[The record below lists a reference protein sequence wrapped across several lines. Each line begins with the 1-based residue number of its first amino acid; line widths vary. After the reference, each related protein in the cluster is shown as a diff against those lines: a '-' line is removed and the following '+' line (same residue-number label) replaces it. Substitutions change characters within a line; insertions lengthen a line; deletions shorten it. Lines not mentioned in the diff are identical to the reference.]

1 MAVDERQYRGA
12 AFLGR
17 DRGALHAGSGCLL
30 QRGTR
35 ILCCSQELITRASM
49 QSSCVSAQERRAAV
63 LLRVYGRLEFTV
75 DSGFTL
81 SFVLLMTRPRL
92 FAAISY
98 LETEQ
103 GDVPSDHYNTLT
115 GLPSLMTHSHHEDLA
130 THSAACNTLPR
141 SAAGSVQ
148 KHGRAAATRF
158 ITKK

>member
-1 MAVDERQYRGA
+1 MIINIAKCTVSDETELKTSKKFVFRLSRPPMEHHFSCYNQTDMRTWIHKIKLASDMYGAQNRGM
-12 AFLGR
+12 
-17 DRGALHAGSGCLL
+17 SK
-30 QRGTR
+30 
-35 ILCCSQELITRASM
+35 S
-49 QSSCVSAQERRAAV
+49 
-63 LLRVYGRLEFTV
+63 
-75 DSGFTL
+75 
-81 SFVLLMTRPRL
+81 
-92 FAAISY
+92 ISY